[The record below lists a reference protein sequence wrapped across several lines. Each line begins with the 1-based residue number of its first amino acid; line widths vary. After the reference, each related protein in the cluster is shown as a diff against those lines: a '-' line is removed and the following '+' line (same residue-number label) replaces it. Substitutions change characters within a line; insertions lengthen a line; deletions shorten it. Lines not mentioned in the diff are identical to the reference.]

1 MIQKPKGTYDVFGE
15 YGKKILYL
23 EDLLQVL
30 MEKYNYEFV
39 RTPIFESSEL
49 FHRGVGETSDIVTKE
64 TYDFIDRGE
73 RNVTLRPEG
82 TAGVVRSFI
91 ENKMYGR
98 ASQPVKTW
106 YYGPMYRYERPQS
119 GRFREFYQ
127 FGVEVFG
134 TENPLMDAEV
144 ISIPVRFYQLLGLKN
159 IKVNINSLGDSESRE
174 NYRKALIEY
183 FEPHINELCED
194 CKNRFEKNPLRILDC
209 KIDAKNPIMENA
221 PKMIDYLNE
230 TSREHFNKVQ
240 EYLKAMNIDFVVNPK
255 IVRGLDYYTHTVF
268 EVEASVEGFGSQNV
282 LGAGGRYN
290 GLVEL
295 LGGPSTPG
303 VGFACGIGRLIMAL
317 DLEKI
322 KLPIKED
329 IEIFVMYVSDT
340 EKNYAATLV
349 QSLRMCGFRV
359 ETEYTGRGLKSE
371 FKQADRLGAKYLII
385 LNDEDLKNNELKI
398 KNNKTKEEVTIGL
411 DYLLYYLDEVLME
424 EEIEYN
430 EKCSCGDE
438 CNCTEEDN
446 CGCMGEHNCTC
457 GDECCYSEDDDCGCM
472 NEHCTCSEECSCHH
486 EEGEM

>member
-106 YYGPMYRYERPQS
+106 YYGPMYRYERPQA

-290 GLVEL
+290 NLVSSI
-295 LGGPSTPG
+295 GGPATPG
-303 VGFACGIGRLIMAL
+303 VGFALGLERLITAL
-317 DLEKI
+317 DFEKI
-322 KLPIKED
+322 NIVEENNLD
-329 IEIFVMYVSDT
+329 IYIIPMSINETNYSINLLDT
-340 EKNYAATLV
+340 
-349 QSLRMCGFRV
+349 LRMNGFNCDMDYLNRN
-359 ETEYTGRGLKSE
+359 LKSN
-371 FKQADRLGAKYLII
+371 FKQSERLGAKYII
-385 LNDEDLKNNELKI
+385 IIGEEEINTDVLTI
-398 KNNKTKEEVTIGL
+398 KNNITKEEQKIHKEDL
-411 DYLLYYLDEVLME
+411 
-424 EEIEYN
+424 IEFFDKN
-430 EKCSCGDE
+430 IS
-438 CNCTEEDN
+438 
-446 CGCMGEHNCTC
+446 
-457 GDECCYSEDDDCGCM
+457 
-472 NEHCTCSEECSCHH
+472 H
-486 EEGEM
+486 E